1 MKTRRRDRRGQRFL
15 DANGLRVGYDV
26 VGAGPPLVLLHGASS
41 TGREDFGAQLPRLRQ
56 AFTCYLPDARGHART
71 VYDAARGLALDDLVA
86 DLAAF
91 VDALGLATFDLL
103 GFSMGGATALAYAT
117 EQPARLRSLVLVGAA
132 TEREPRTS
140 VIRHLADV
148 ARIERQD
155 PAWAAALARRHDPF
169 QGEGAWR
176 RLMPAI
182 AAFVAGQVPPTPA
195 ELRRVEVPTLVV
207 VGDRDP
213 VVPVPQAVALARQL
227 PDARLFVVPGC
238 GHEVPAEAARPLPR
252 GADRL
257 LPLDRGRRR
266 SPRDDLTGSPA
277 TAADRGWLARAAGWP
292 LACRPWILAATPRP
306 RAARR

>member
-1 MKTRRRDRRGQRFL
+1 MKIDAGGERFIV
-15 DANGLRVGYDV
+15 ANGLRVGYDA
-26 VGAGPPLVLLHGASS
+26 VGTGPPLVLLHGASS

-71 VYDAARGLALDDLVA
+71 TYDAANGLALDDLVA

-91 VDALGLATFDLL
+91 VDGLELASFDLI
-103 GFSMGGATALAYAT
+103 GFSMGAAAALAYAV
-117 EQPARLRSLVLVGAA
+117 ESPARLRSLVLVGAA

-182 AAFVAGQVPPTPA
+182 VAFVAGQVPPTPA

-238 GHEVPAEAARPLPR
+238 GHEVPAKRPGLFLE
-252 GADRL
+252 G
-257 LPLDRGRRR
+257 
-266 SPRDDLTGSPA
+266 LTGFYRSIGA
-277 TAADRGWLARAAGWP
+277 TLG
-292 LACRPWILAATPRP
+292 
-306 RAARR
+306 

>member
-1 MKTRRRDRRGQRFL
+1 MKIDAEARRYL

-41 TGREDFGAQLPRLRQ
+41 TGGEDFGAQLPRLGHS
-56 AFTCYLPDARGHART
+56 FTCFLPDARGHART
-71 VYDAARGLALDDLVA
+71 VHGAEDGLVLEDLVA
-86 DLAAF
+86 DLGAF
-91 VDALGLATFDLL
+91 VDGLRFGTFDLV
-103 GFSMGGATALAYAT
+103 GFSMGGATALAYAM
-117 EQPARLRSLVLVGAA
+117 ERPARLRSLVLVGTAA
-132 TEREPRTS
+132 EREPRTS

-148 ARIERQD
+148 GRIERQD

-182 AAFVAGQVPPTPA
+182 AAFVAAQEPPPPA
-195 ELRRVEVPTLVV
+195 GLRRVEVPVLVV

-238 GHEVPAEAARPLPR
+238 GHEVAAKRPGLFTE
-252 GADRL
+252 G
-257 LPLDRGRRR
+257 
-266 SPRDDLTGSPA
+266 LTGVYRSIGA
-277 TAADRGWLARAAGWP
+277 TR
-292 LACRPWILAATPRP
+292 
-306 RAARR
+306 

>member
-1 MKTRRRDRRGQRFL
+1 VRIDPEAQRHL

-71 VYDAARGLALDDLVA
+71 VFDPGRGLVLADLVA

-91 VDALGLATFDLL
+91 VNGLGLATFDLV
-103 GFSMGGATALAYAT
+103 GFSMGAATALAYAT
-117 EQPARLRSLVLVGAA
+117 EQPDRLRSLVLVGMA

-148 ARIERQD
+148 GRIERRD

-169 QGEGAWR
+169 AGEGAWR

-182 AAFVAGQVPPTPA
+182 VDFVASQEPPTLA
-195 ELRRVEVPTLVV
+195 ALRRVELPALVV

-213 VVPVPQAVALARQL
+213 VVPVAQAVALARQL

-238 GHEVPAEAARPLPR
+238 GHEVPAKRPGLFLE
-252 GADRL
+252 G
-257 LPLDRGRRR
+257 
-266 SPRDDLTGSPA
+266 LTGFHRSLGPP
-277 TAADRGWLARAAGWP
+277 G
-292 LACRPWILAATPRP
+292 
-306 RAARR
+306 

>member
-1 MKTRRRDRRGQRFL
+1 MKIDADGHRYL
-15 DANGLRVGYDV
+15 DANGLRIGYDLM
-26 VGAGPPLVLLHGASS
+26 GAGPPLVLLHGASS

-56 AFTCYLPDARGHART
+56 AFSCYLPDARGHART
-71 VYDAARGLALDDLVA
+71 LCDAANGLAFDDLVA
-86 DLAAF
+86 DLEAF
-91 VDALGLATFDLL
+91 VDGLALAMFDLI
-103 GFSMGGATALAYAT
+103 GFSMGAATALAYAMG
-117 EQPARLRSLVLVGAA
+117 QPGRLRSLVLVGAA
-132 TEREPRTS
+132 TEREPRTR

-169 QGEGAWR
+169 QGDGSWR

-213 VVPVPQAVALARQL
+213 VVPVPQAMALARQL

-238 GHEVPAEAARPLPR
+238 GHEVPAKRPGLFLE
-252 GADRL
+252 G
-257 LPLDRGRRR
+257 
-266 SPRDDLTGSPA
+266 LTGFYRSI
-277 TAADRGWLARAAGWP
+277 GAG
-292 LACRPWILAATPRP
+292 LG
-306 RAARR
+306 

>member
-1 MKTRRRDRRGQRFL
+1 MAVKFHAEARRFL

-41 TGREDFGAQLPRLRQ
+41 TGREDFGAQLPRLRK

-71 VYDAARGLALDDLVA
+71 VYDAANGLALDDLVA

-91 VDALGLATFDLL
+91 VDGLGFEAFDLV
-103 GFSMGGATALAYAT
+103 GFSMGGATALAYAM
-117 EQPARLRSLVLVGAA
+117 EHPARLRSLVLVGTA

-148 ARIERQD
+148 GRIERQD
-155 PAWAAALARRHDPF
+155 PAWAAALARRHDPL

-176 RLMPAI
+176 RLMSAI
-182 AAFVAGQVPPTPA
+182 ALVAAQEPPTPA
-195 ELRRVEVPTLVV
+195 RLRRVDVHALVV

-213 VVPVPQAVALARQL
+213 VVPVPQAMALARQL

-238 GHEVPAEAARPLPR
+238 GHEVPAKRPGLFTE
-252 GADRL
+252 G
-257 LPLDRGRRR
+257 
-266 SPRDDLTGSPA
+266 LTGFYRA
-277 TAADRGWLARAAGWP
+277 VDTGGQHREIMRRADEGSTWP
-292 LACRPWILAATPRP
+292 TS
-306 RAARR
+306 

>member
-1 MKTRRRDRRGQRFL
+1 MRNDGRDGRFL
-15 DANGLRVGYDV
+15 QVGDLRVGYDV
-26 VGAGPPLVLLHGASS
+26 VGTGPPLVLLHGASS

-71 VYDAARGLALDDLVA
+71 VHDTAHGFVLADLVE

-91 VDALGLATFDLL
+91 VDGLGFETFHLL
-103 GFSMGGATALAYAT
+103 GFSMGGATALAYAM

-140 VIRHLADV
+140 VVRHLADV
-148 ARIERQD
+148 GRIERQD
-155 PAWAAALARRHDPF
+155 PTWAAALARRHDTL

-182 AAFVAGQVPPTPA
+182 AALVAAQEPPTPA
-195 ELRRVEVPTLVV
+195 GLRRIEVPALVV

-213 VVPVPQAVALARQL
+213 VVPVHQAVALARQL

-238 GHEVPAEAARPLPR
+238 GHVVAAERPGLFTEGLAGFYRSIGVTVP
-252 GADRL
+252 
-257 LPLDRGRRR
+257 
-266 SPRDDLTGSPA
+266 
-277 TAADRGWLARAAGWP
+277 
-292 LACRPWILAATPRP
+292 
-306 RAARR
+306 

>member
-1 MKTRRRDRRGQRFL
+1 VRNDGRDRRFL
-15 DANGLRVGYDV
+15 RVGDLRVGYDA

-91 VDALGLATFDLL
+91 VDGLGFESFDLV
-103 GFSMGGATALAYAT
+103 GFSMGGATALAYAM
-117 EQPARLRSLVLVGAA
+117 EHPARLRSLALVGTA

-148 ARIERQD
+148 GRIERQD
-155 PAWAAALARRHDPF
+155 PAWAAALARRHDPL

-182 AAFVAGQVPPTPA
+182 AAFVATQEPPTPA
-195 ELRRVEVPTLVV
+195 ALRRIEIPALVV
-207 VGDRDP
+207 IGDRDP

-238 GHEVPAEAARPLPR
+238 GHEVAAKRPGLFTE
-252 GADRL
+252 G
-257 LPLDRGRRR
+257 
-266 SPRDDLTGSPA
+266 LTGFYRSIEA
-277 TAADRGWLARAAGWP
+277 TR
-292 LACRPWILAATPRP
+292 
-306 RAARR
+306 